1 MENDDDRFNKM
12 DKNTQIGI
20 VMRQT
25 NYTIEEIALKF
36 TNPKSTYMSIIFEY
50 LNVVKKEESL
60 PKYSNNQQRY
70 REYGNFLKIETP
82 KQ

>member
-1 MENDDDRFNKM
+1 MEDDDRFNKM

-25 NYTIEEIALKF
+25 NYTIDEIELKF

-50 LNVVKKEESL
+50 LDVKKEVIVS
-60 PKYSNNQQRY
+60 KYSNNQQRY
-70 REYGNFLKIETP
+70 REYGDFLKIETQ
-82 KQ
+82 KK

>member
-1 MENDDDRFNKM
+1 MEDDDRFNKM

-25 NYTIEEIALKF
+25 NYTIDEIELKF

-50 LNVVKKEESL
+50 LNVVKKEVSL

-82 KQ
+82 K

>member
-1 MENDDDRFNKM
+1 MEDDERFNKL

-25 NYTIEEIALKF
+25 NYTVDEIELKF

-50 LNVVKKEESL
+50 LNVAKKEDSM

-70 REYGNFLKIETP
+70 REYGIFLKIETP